1 MIWMVS
7 TTLTTSSVG
16 SPWYLDMDAPVAYCA
31 VDGGYSFAE
40 IQRGNVTNDLIF
52 FDRCLEEVVAS
63 SQFVDGSPV
72 PSTYNRERLLETYQ
86 SVIALQKEGA
96 AAKRAAWDHL
106 AFLTWWTSACDSW
119 SNGVD
124 VVMVEQVEGIVA
136 RGRDPR
142 GFLFDLLTDWH
153 VMNVPFLLA
162 RAIPFYYTFSLE
174 AQMDER
180 FCRLNPKILTSY
192 AGPEGDEVVMHDV
205 H

>member
-1 MIWMVS
+1 
-7 TTLTTSSVG
+7 
-16 SPWYLDMDAPVAYCA
+16 MDTPIVYCA
-31 VDGGYSFAE
+31 VEGGYSFAE
-40 IQRGNVTNDLIF
+40 IQCGNVTNDLIF
-52 FDRCLEEVVAS
+52 FNHCLKEVVPS

-72 PSTYNRERLLETYQ
+72 PSTYNRERLLETYH
-86 SVIALQKEGA
+86 SVITLRKEGA

-119 SNGVD
+119 LNGID

-142 GFLFDLLTDWH
+142 GFLFDVLTDWH
-153 VMNVPFLLA
+153 IMNVLFLLLQ
-162 RAIPFYYTFSLE
+162 AIPFYYTFSLE
-174 AQMDER
+174 ARMDER
-180 FCRLNPKILTSY
+180 FCCLNPKILTSY